1 MFGVITLMSAKQ
13 ILAYGE
19 DSLVISTRAMIL
31 QRAGYNVAQTTRA
44 ADLVPLVQGI
54 FFDLLLI
61 GDSFRTPEIVR
72 IVQRLREQFPALP
85 IAMIQDEKEERD
97 PWSTAF
103 VSSNPEQM
111 LNSIRLL
118 LESNRKPV
126 NRNTGAGNFRTMQSA
141 AGR

>member
-1 MFGVITLMSAKQ
+1 MPAKQ

-44 ADLVPLVQGI
+44 ADLAPLLRGI

-61 GDSFRTPEIVR
+61 GDSFRTPENVR
-72 IVQRLREQFPALP
+72 IVQRLREQFPTLS
-85 IAMIQDEKEERD
+85 IAMVQDEKEERD

-103 VSSNPEQM
+103 VSSSPEQM
-111 LNSIRLL
+111 LNAVRLL
-118 LESNRKPV
+118 LENNRKPV
-126 NRNTGAGNFRTMQSA
+126 NSDPVVRKFRTMQSA